1 MVMSTIIETT
11 VHHFHNNGFGG
22 PCCDNVCDYGLRG
35 SVKETSEHSTQLKF
49 RMARNVAVTSFLVA
63 LCFVAAVAGHRS
75 YGSGGHRPLGVHGS
89 VHSSAGIHG
98 GSAHG
103 VGLVGSGIH
112 GAGSF
117 GAGSFGAGSFNPAH
131 FPGLVPGFGFHLNQP
146 ASGYNKCKYWCKSSY
161 TNQYYCCQQSFYG

>member
-1 MVMSTIIETT
+1 
-11 VHHFHNNGFGG
+11 
-22 PCCDNVCDYGLRG
+22 
-35 SVKETSEHSTQLKF
+35 
-49 RMARNVAVTSFLVA
+49 MARNVAVTSLLVA
-63 LCFVAAVAGHRS
+63 LYLVAAVAGHRS

-103 VGLVGSGIH
+103 VGLGGSGIH

-131 FPGLVPGFGFHLNQP
+131 FPGLVPWFRLPPQP
-146 ASGYNKCKYWCKSSY
+146 TRIWL
-161 TNQYYCCQQSFYG
+161 QQVQVLVQE